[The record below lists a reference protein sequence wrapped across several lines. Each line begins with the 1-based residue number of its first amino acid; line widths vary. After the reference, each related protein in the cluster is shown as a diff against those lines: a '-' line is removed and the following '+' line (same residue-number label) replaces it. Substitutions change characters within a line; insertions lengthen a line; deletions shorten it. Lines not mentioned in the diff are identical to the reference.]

1 MPCQQVVFGWRVRR
15 RELAV
20 AVHCQWEVP
29 RTKGKAQ
36 RAITLEVSLVSDME
50 G

>member
-1 MPCQQVVFGWRVRR
+1 MPCQQVVLGWRLRR

-20 AVHCQWEVP
+20 AVHCQWVVP

-36 RAITLEVSLVSDME
+36 RAISLEGSLVFDME